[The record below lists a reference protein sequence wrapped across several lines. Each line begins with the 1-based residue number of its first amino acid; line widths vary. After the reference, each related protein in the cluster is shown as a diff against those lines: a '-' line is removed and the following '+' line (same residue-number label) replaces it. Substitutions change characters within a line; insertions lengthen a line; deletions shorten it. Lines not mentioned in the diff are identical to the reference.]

1 MFDFGYKIIIYSIL
15 SVIIK
20 IFSIGGFILYVIG
33 YKNFVFCFIIFFID
47 RNRYRIFKVFC
58 LILDVFF
65 FYIFISRIEEVLN
78 SSVLE
83 IICGGNGC
91 FIGVGYNDIGVNV
104 YFFYYYRRIRGRI

>member
-33 YKNFVFCFIIFFID
+33 YKIFVFCFIIVFID

-58 LILDVFF
+58 LILGVFF
-65 FYIFISRIEEVLN
+65 FYIFIEEVFN

-91 FIGVGYNDIGVNV
+91 FIRVGYNDIGVNV